1 MRSAGA
7 DNAQHLDTHKE
18 LTLEQALE
26 YIMPDEC
33 LEITPKHIRLRK
45 VQLNAHFRNKQRTLQ
60 KTK

>member
-1 MRSAGA
+1 MF
-7 DNAQHLDTHKE
+7 DKLLKKFKDKK
-18 LTLEQALE
+18 QALE

-45 VQLNAHFRNKQRTLQ
+45 VQLNAHSRNKQRTLQ